1 MPRSV
6 TPKRKK
12 FLGSHKI
19 SSEKIS
25 LNDVKKINNSVI
37 IILGLAIVLFLS
49 LKHIFQ
55 LVGINIF

>member
-1 MPRSV
+1 MPRSL

-19 SSEKIS
+19 SSKGIS
-25 LNDVKKINNSVI
+25 LRDIKNMNNGI
-37 IILGLAIVLFLS
+37 ITVLGIAIVLFLS

-55 LVGINIF
+55 LFGISVF

>member
-19 SSEKIS
+19 SSKKIS